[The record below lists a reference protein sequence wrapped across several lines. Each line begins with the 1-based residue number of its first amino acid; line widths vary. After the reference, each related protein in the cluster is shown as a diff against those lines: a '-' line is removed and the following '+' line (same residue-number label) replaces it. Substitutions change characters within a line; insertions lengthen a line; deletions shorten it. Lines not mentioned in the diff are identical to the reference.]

1 MPGKSR
7 MEYLWLGSGYGSKH
21 EQNLE
26 QPGENSHFESM
37 VKKFFSKRWKNCGG
51 VKLKSKNLTLGV
63 LRWADGKQILYMSNR
78 SEDLEID

>member
-7 MEYLWLGSGYGSKH
+7 TEYLGLGSGYGSKH

-26 QPGENSHFESM
+26 QPGENSHFDSM
-37 VKKFFSKRWKNCGG
+37 IKKVFSKRWKNWGG
-51 VKLKSKNLTLGV
+51 VRLKNKNSTLGV
-63 LRWADGKQILYMSNR
+63 LRWTDGKQILYMSNR